1 MNFKNLKVS
10 AGDVFKEKLEELSQV
25 FEQAQKKANSPKVAV
40 IKLHGAIM
48 SGGKQGSLNI
58 DKLAPTIAAA
68 FNSKAQAVA
77 LDLNCPGGSPV
88 QSDLIAE
95 EIRHWAD
102 KTKTP
107 VYAFAQDVAA
117 SGGYWLACSADEIY
131 ASPSSITGSI
141 GVIRAGFGFDK
152 LIDKLGVERRITTRR
167 ITTEGDN
174 KSKLDPFMP
183 ENKDDLKFIQ
193 GIQKEIHTNF
203 KSYVKERR
211 KGKLNG
217 TDKKLMNGD
226 VWTAT
231 DAKNLGIIDG
241 VGSMRSILRDKF
253 GEDVKLQVFSPRPSF
268 NLLGALSGATQNSS
282 YESIGKGAVD
292 ELFSRVDETALW
304 SQYGL
309 KKPSL

>member
-10 AGDVFKEKLEELSQV
+10 AGDIFKGKIGELTEV
-25 FEQAQKKANSPKVAV
+25 FEQAQKKANAPKVAV

-102 KTKTP
+102 KTNTP

-131 ASPSSITGSI
+131 AMPSSITGSI

-152 LIDKLGVERRITTRR
+152 LIDKLGIERR
-167 ITTEGDN
+167 ITTEGEN

-183 ENKDDLKFIQ
+183 ENEKDVKFIQ
-193 GIQKEIHTNF
+193 GIQKDIHSNF
-203 KSYVKERR
+203 KSYVKDRR
-211 KGKLNG
+211 KGKLQG

-226 VWTAT
+226 VWTA
-231 DAKNLGIIDG
+231 DQAKKLGIIDG
-241 VGSMRSILRDKF
+241 VGSLRAVMRDKF
-253 GEDVKLQVFSPRPSF
+253 GEDVRIQVFSPRPSF
-268 NLLGALSGATQNSS
+268 NLLGALSGASHQSKH
-282 YESIGKGAVD
+282 ESVGRGIVD
-292 ELFSRVDETALW
+292 ELFSQVDETALW
-304 SQYGL
+304 NQYGL
-309 KKPSL
+309 KKPGL